1 MALYLCTY
9 WQHKVDSAFFKKEY
23 MKLDMKSGDGEE
35 VERRGGEDYLFKI
48 LYAHTRF
55 SNKKY

>member
-1 MALYLCTY
+1 
-9 WQHKVDSAFFKKEY
+9 

-48 LYAHTRF
+48 LYVYIRF
-55 SNKKY
+55 LNKKY